1 MQSEPNF
8 DDIIKSINNIQR
20 AEAPNFFVTRAQARL
35 DKYLEPANTWMP
47 VQRPAWI
54 IASLTLLFM
63 VNLYLINAPKSK
75 LNNAQQSSGIEEKS
89 INDFANAYD
98 LNTSTNY

>member
-8 DDIIKSINNIQR
+8 DEIINSINHIQR

-35 DKYLEPANTWMP
+35 DKYLEPSNTWMP

-54 IASLTLLFM
+54 VASLALLFM
-63 VNLYLINAPKSK
+63 ANLYLINAPKSK
-75 LNNAQQSSGIEEKS
+75 STKTQQSLGFEEKS
-89 INDFANAYD
+89 INDFANTYD
-98 LNTSTNY
+98 LNASTNY

>member
-8 DDIIKSINNIQR
+8 DDIINSINHIQR

-35 DKYLEPANTWMP
+35 DKFLEPSSTWMP
-47 VQRPAWI
+47 VQKPAWI

-63 VNLYLINAPKSK
+63 VNLYFINAPKSK
-75 LNNAQQSSGIEEKS
+75 LRNAQQSSGIDEKS
-89 INDFANAYD
+89 INDFANTYD